1 MARTKTKQTMPRK
14 PKGAKDKIP
23 GQRKIRASIKAIIE
37 DVVANEEKTVRK
49 ALVDG
54 IKGGPRNAHHYLKMA
69 AEYTDGKPGDN
80 LRVQFDVD
88 ELAEAKKT
96 LHEKLDILLKR
107 LPSPDATEPPTE

>member
-1 MARTKTKQTMPRK
+1 MAKKKATPPPKQ
-14 PKGAKDKIP
+14 KGSKDRIP
-23 GQRKIRASIKAIIE
+23 GQRKIKASIKAIIE
-37 DVVANEEKTVRK
+37 DVVATQSLTVRK
-49 ALVDG
+49 ALIDG

-107 LPSPDATEPPTE
+107 LPSPNAPEPPAE